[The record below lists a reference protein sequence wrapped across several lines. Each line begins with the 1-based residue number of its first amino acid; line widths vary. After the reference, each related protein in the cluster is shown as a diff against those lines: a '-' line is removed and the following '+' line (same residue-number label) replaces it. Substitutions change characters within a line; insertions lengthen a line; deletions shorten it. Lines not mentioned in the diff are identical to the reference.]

1 MNGIIL
7 AMGVVVV
14 LAGALRWVRV
24 RRISRE
30 EDRRW
35 YTDDQIWWAQLRAAV
50 PTTPAAAAP
59 TERVT
64 HVGLATPYGSAWSAT
79 RSA

>member
-1 MNGIIL
+1 MNGIVL
-7 AMGVVVV
+7 AMGFVVV
-14 LAGALRWVRV
+14 LAGALRWVRG

-35 YTDDQIWWAQLRAAV
+35 FTDDQIWWAQLRASV
-50 PTTPAAAAP
+50 PSAPAAPA
-59 TERVT
+59 ERIT
-64 HVGLATPYGSAWSAT
+64 HVGLATPYGSAWSAS